1 MRIANIVFKKLMSLH
16 DPLYQ
21 DGKTVLLV
29 SDDYRIVERAR
40 LYKEVGINAEIYPL
54 SITDS
59 PTLFSLLGITRW
71 IHERS
76 FTGIV
81 VVEGYDQLHL
91 LQEAYRL
98 IFLGVDLDEA
108 SLYKLSSPLHARSL
122 IHLSYIRD
130 TGINLAKES
139 QRFLNSAFTGGDAHK
154 STVLEIGIDIA
165 IQLSTTR
172 PRMLR
177 CIQGL
182 YMLITGQR
190 NVLGKT
196 CSTLLRVAEALDFE
210 NTGAVKNIALITH
223 SNYAEVVIGCKLL
236 MEERQCWP
244 EAENAQALLSIL
256 LNDLG
261 LGLGNI
267 SMLQPEE
274 TACIAYNKY
283 IEEECKREDI
293 QETIHRYR

>member
-1 MRIANIVFKKLMSLH
+1 MRIANIVFKKLTSLH

-21 DGKTVLLV
+21 DARTVLLV

-54 SITDS
+54 SIADS
-59 PTLFSLLGITRW
+59 PTLFSLLGIIRW

-76 FTGIV
+76 YIGIV

-98 IFLGVDLDEA
+98 IFLGA
-108 SLYKLSSPLHARSL
+108 SLEEALLHKLPSPLHARSL

-130 TGINLAKES
+130 AGTDLVKES
-139 QRFLNSAFTGGDAHK
+139 RRFLDSAFTGGDAHK
-154 STVLEIGIDIA
+154 STILEIGIDIA
-165 IQLSTTR
+165 IQLSATR
-172 PRMLR
+172 PEMLR
-177 CIQGL
+177 CIREL
-182 YMLITGQR
+182 YTFITGQR
-190 NVLGKT
+190 NILSKT
-196 CSTLLRVAEALDFE
+196 CSTILRVAEALDFE
-210 NTGAVKNIALITH
+210 NTGAVKNIALITRN
-223 SNYAEVVIGCKLL
+223 NYAEVVIGCKLL

-256 LNDLG
+256 LNDVG

-293 QETIHRYR
+293 